1 MERKDLLKRMAKPIV
16 ICTFIALIAGY
27 TMNVCVLVAILI
39 GKKFGG
45 FIIQLMNEVAIA
57 SALIVVPFFLYKKIL
72 NLELKKTKIK
82 KIDVVV
88 YLLIGGILLTV
99 FKASTVL
106 HYLVIAIAEE
116 VHFRKFQFE
125 YLKKQIGIWMAIIIS
140 SMIFAFIFHLND
152 SIIEN
157 FVIRLP
163 LGVILGVVKLK
174 FGLNK
179 SIYIHW
185 IYDVIVSG
193 I

>member
-1 MERKDLLKRMAKPIV
+1 M
-16 ICTFIALIAGY
+16 
-27 TMNVCVLVAILI
+27 
-39 GKKFGG
+39 
-45 FIIQLMNEVAIA
+45 
-57 SALIVVPFFLYKKIL
+57 
-72 NLELKKTKIK
+72 
-82 KIDVVV
+82 
-88 YLLIGGILLTV
+88 TV

-163 LGVILGVVKLK
+163 LGIILGVVKLK

-179 SIYIHW
+179 PIYIHW